1 MRLFYLINSWAGRSE
16 WLDASLRFFYVGAV
30 PFLATALAAMI
41 FLAPR
46 RHQVSRRRVGAATLI
61 SLLLCVGV
69 MALVPFFQKQFLGGA
84 PISPRPFMTHWVTS
98 LVVEANDNSFPC
110 FEVMLAAALATLL
123 WATQPAYGVLA
134 WSAVF
139 LLGFSRTF
147 CGMNYLGDS
156 IGGAVLGAGLSTF
169 ALALARVRL
178 QLPSLNRSTPR
189 LSWRVRHQGAL
200 SVLTIA
206 GFLTFSFISLLNSPS
221 HSAKFR
227 NLWGD
232 TSASAS
238 PVAAPGS
245 TPTTTETGNAK
256 VSSAPIPTGIH
267 ESEGGVLATQQPGM
281 DAVAPGE
288 MLLSSP
294 VARLDGHLPQAE
306 KLLAQ
311 ALENLKSPYRIIGVN
326 VAQVKAGTTPYR
338 VAAIRF
344 EVKGEGANERRLVT
358 ETCVAFFKRAF
369 QVDAQLQHVD
379 ILAMKLGERVLDND
393 DLSEAAIKARTIHGG
408 ARPVFTASIE
418 RKDLILKDKP
428 AWTNWYKI
436 DPGMWLRTRSLLYI
450 DKKILP
456 PAPPQ
461 PSTPPVIS
469 RPIAPITKPTPK
481 PTVKPIAKP
490 LVKPTILKPTIVKST
505 PKKKFVVKR
514 RATIRRYRNRRD
526 WRKHRAYRSRRTRR
540 NYR

>member
-46 RHQVSRRRVGAATLI
+46 RHEVSRRRVGAASLI
-61 SLLLCVGV
+61 SLLLCIGV
-69 MALVPFFQKQFLGGA
+69 MALVPLFQKQFLGGA

-134 WSAVF
+134 WGAVF

-169 ALALARVRL
+169 ALAAARVRL
-178 QLPSLNRSTPR
+178 QLPSLSRSTPR

-200 SVLTIA
+200 SVLTVA

-227 NLWGD
+227 NLWGN
-232 TSASAS
+232 TAAS
-238 PVAAPGS
+238 AAPGS

-281 DAVAPGE
+281 DAPGE

-294 VARLDGHLPQAE
+294 VARLDGHLPEAE
-306 KLLAQ
+306 KLLTQ
-311 ALENLKSPYRIIGVN
+311 ALESLKLPHRIIGVN

-393 DLSEAAIKARTIHGG
+393 DLSETAIKARTIHGG
-408 ARPVFTASIE
+408 ARPVFTASVE

-428 AWTNWYKI
+428 AWTNWPKI
-436 DPGMWLRTRSLLYI
+436 DAGMWLRTRSLLYI
-450 DKKILP
+450 DKKVLP
-456 PAPPQ
+456 PAPPIPQ
-461 PSTPPVIS
+461 PSTPPVVS
-469 RPIAPITKPTPK
+469 RPIAPITKPTPE
-481 PTVKPIAKP
+481 PTVKPFAKP
-490 LVKPTILKPTIVKST
+490 FVKPTIVKPT
-505 PKKKFVVKR
+505 PKKKSVRKFVVKK
-514 RATIRRYRNRRD
+514 RATIRRYRNKRV
-526 WRKHRAYRSRRTRR
+526 WRKHRAYRSHRTHR